1 MANKN
6 RHELQISDRTVLSQ
20 YVRRYNKFRRINAI
34 HAREPQPMIDDN
46 FYIFIF
52 IFFICTLF
60 NLISKREMLVLC
72 FDPLLYRMMI
82 LQESFFMW

>member
-52 IFFICTLF
+52 YMYFVELDVETGNACTSA
-60 NLISKREMLVLC
+60 LILC
-72 FDPLLYRMMI
+72 FI
-82 LQESFFMW
+82 K